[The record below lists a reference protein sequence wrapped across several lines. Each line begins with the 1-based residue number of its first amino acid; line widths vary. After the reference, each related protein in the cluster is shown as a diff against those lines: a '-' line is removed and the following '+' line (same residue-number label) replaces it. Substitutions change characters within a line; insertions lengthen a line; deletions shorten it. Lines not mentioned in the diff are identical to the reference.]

1 MEKPVFRCG
10 YILESGYI
18 RFTCE
23 GVMEKGH
30 FLILL
35 DEVKKAFAEN
45 GNYSC
50 CLVDLRN
57 AQSAVT
63 NFDRVELATRSA
75 HELPALRMA
84 TIAKKLSVDS
94 KLYENATN
102 NRGLRTLITENE
114 SEAVAWLVNTGP
126 RDESNP

>member
-1 MEKPVFRCG
+1 MENPVFRCG
-10 YILESGYI
+10 YIVEKGYI

-23 GVMEKGH
+23 GVMEIGQ
-30 FLILL
+30 FMTLL

-57 AQSAVT
+57 AQSAVST
-63 NFDRVELATRSA
+63 FDRVDLATRSA
-75 HELPALRMA
+75 HELPAIRMA
-84 TIAKKLSVDS
+84 TIAKKLSADS

-102 NRGLRTLITENE
+102 NRGLRTLITEDE
-114 SEAVAWLVNTGP
+114 SEALAWLEKTGP
-126 RDESNP
+126 KDEGKP

>member
-1 MEKPVFRCG
+1 M
-10 YILESGYI
+10 
-18 RFTCE
+18 
-23 GVMEKGH
+23 
-30 FLILL
+30 L